1 MRIPA
6 LALALLAAALSG
18 SANAGP
24 ESKAQLPKLA
34 TAAHGPEHLAGQN
47 TPTAAYTQEV
57 VDPGSLTHNQRRQ
70 DDELPNR
77 VSSLLLQC
85 AFLPRVLSSLFYDLP
100 AIQSELGCVPVRP
113 PSQVGSWTRRH
124 AQPSVNVVL
133 DVCRPCNTLSLY

>member
-70 DDELPNR
+70 GDDLPLPYT
-77 VSSLLLQC
+77 SPLLLRQG
-85 AFLPRVLSSLFYDLP
+85 AFLPRVLSSLCSPGDP
-100 AIQSELGCVPVRP
+100 K
-113 PSQVGSWTRRH
+113 
-124 AQPSVNVVL
+124 
-133 DVCRPCNTLSLY
+133 